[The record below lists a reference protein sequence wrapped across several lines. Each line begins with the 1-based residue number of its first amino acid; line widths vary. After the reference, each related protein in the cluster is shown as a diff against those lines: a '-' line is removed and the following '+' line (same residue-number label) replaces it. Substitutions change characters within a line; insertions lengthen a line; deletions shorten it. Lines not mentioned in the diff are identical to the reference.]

1 MKKKKKLTAGESLIA
16 GAKQALAFARGEK
29 DHGCIVH
36 IPAEIDVK
44 AIREKVDMSQSEFS
58 RAFGVSKR
66 TLEHWEHGRRVPTG
80 PARAFLTVIAREPDA
95 VRRALLEQPAL

>member
-1 MKKKKKLTAGESLIA
+1 MQKKPKRTAGERLIA
-16 GAKQALAFARGEK
+16 GAKSALAFACGEQ

-44 AIREKVDMSQSEFS
+44 AIRAKVAMSQSEFS

-66 TLEHWEHGRRVPTG
+66 MLEQWEHGRRCPLG
-80 PARAFLTVIAREPDA
+80 RPAPF
-95 VRRALLEQPAL
+95 